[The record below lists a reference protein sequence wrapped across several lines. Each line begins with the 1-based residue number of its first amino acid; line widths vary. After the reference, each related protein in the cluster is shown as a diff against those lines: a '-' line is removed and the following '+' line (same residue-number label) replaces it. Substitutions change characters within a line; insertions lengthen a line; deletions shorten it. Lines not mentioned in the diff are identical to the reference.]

1 MRDKAKWQLSI
12 TDSKNSILMIHSN
25 LADFETFKR
34 NTRDTTTTIIK
45 RQCQKTIGGL
55 YEVEIKSKYLQM
67 GLLQDVRATL
77 SLLAIINHL

>member
-1 MRDKAKWQLSI
+1 
-12 TDSKNSILMIHSN
+12 MIHSN

-34 NTRDTTTTIIK
+34 NTQDTTTTIIK

>member
-45 RQCQKTIGGL
+45 RQCQKTIGSL
-55 YEVEIKSKYLQM
+55 YEVEIKSKYLQT
-67 GLLQDVRATL
+67 GLLRDVRATL